1 MNNINTIIW
10 DWNGTLLN
18 DVDVCIDAINIL
30 LQKRNIEQITKTLYK
45 EIFTFPV
52 IDYYKKVGFDFNKD
66 SFDILAVEFIDIYR
80 EKLKSCNLFDDVK
93 PILQKFNNNN
103 YQQIILS
110 AMQETDLTQSVIER
124 GIKNYFQ
131 HILGINN
138 HFANNK
144 IGIALD
150 YINKSNLQAGQACLI
165 GDTIHDYE
173 VAQKIGC
180 KCILVDR
187 GHQSRDRLLKT
198 NVPVVKNLIEAESW
212 LKDFK

>member
-10 DWNGTLLN
+10 DWNGTLLD
-18 DVDVCIDAINIL
+18 DVDVCINAINIL
-30 LQKRNIEQITKTLYK
+30 LQKRNIAEITKEHYK

-52 IDYYKKVGFDFNKD
+52 VDYYKKAGFDFNKD
-66 SFDILAVEFIDIYR
+66 SFDILAVEFINIYR
-80 EKLKSCNLFDDVK
+80 EKLKSCNLFNDVK

-124 GIKNYFQ
+124 DIKNYFQ
-131 HILGINN
+131 QILGINN

-150 YINKSNLQAGQACLI
+150 YINKSNL
-165 GDTIHDYE
+165 
-173 VAQKIGC
+173 K
-180 KCILVDR
+180 
-187 GHQSRDRLLKT
+187 
-198 NVPVVKNLIEAESW
+198 AEQ
-212 LKDFK
+212 

>member
-1 MNNINTIIW
+1 MNNIKTIIW

-18 DVDVCIDAINIL
+18 DVDVCIDAMNIL
-30 LQKRNIEQITKTLYK
+30 LQKRNLTKISKEHYK
-45 EIFTFPV
+45 KIFTFPV

-80 EKLKSCNLFDDVK
+80 KKLKSCNLFDDVK

-110 AMQETDLTQSVIER
+110 AMQEADLKQSVIER
-124 GIKNYFQ
+124 EIKNYFQ
-131 HILGINN
+131 QILGINN

-144 IGIALD
+144 IGIAKD
-150 YINKSNLQAGQACLI
+150 YINKSNLKPEQTCLI

-187 GHQSRDRLLKT
+187 GHQSRTRLLKT
-198 NVPVVKNLIEAESW
+198 KVPVVRNLFEAEKF
-212 LKDFK
+212 LENN

>member
-10 DWNGTLLN
+10 DWNGTLLD
-18 DVDVCIDAINIL
+18 DVDVCIDAMNIL
-30 LQKRNIEQITKTLYK
+30 LQKRNLTEISKEYYK
-45 EIFTFPV
+45 KIFTFPV

-93 PILQKFNNNN
+93 PILQKFNNKN

-110 AMQETDLTQSVIER
+110 AMQETDLTNSVIER
-124 GIKNYFQ
+124 EIKNYFQ

-150 YINKSNLQAGQACLI
+150 YINKSNLQPEQTCLI

-187 GHQSRDRLLKT
+187 GHQSRTRLLKT
-198 NVPVVKNLIEAESW
+198 KVPVVRNLFEAGMFVEG
-212 LKDFK
+212 L

>member
-1 MNNINTIIW
+1 MNEINTIIW
-10 DWNGTLLN
+10 DWNGTLLD
-18 DVDVCIDAINIL
+18 DVDVCIASINIL
-30 LQKRNIEQITKTLYK
+30 LQKRKIEKITKQLYK

-52 IDYYKKVGFDFNKD
+52 VDYYKKAGFDFGKET
-66 SFDILAVEFIDIYR
+66 FDVLAVEFINIYQK
-80 EKLKSCNLFDDVK
+80 KLKTSNLFTDVK
-93 PILQKFNNNN
+93 PILQKFNNKN

-110 AMQETDLTQSVIER
+110 AMQETDLTESVIER
-124 GIKNYFQ
+124 DIKNYFQ

-150 YINKSNLQAGQACLI
+150 YINNSNIETEQTCLI

-173 VAQKIGC
+173 VAKKIGC

-187 GHQSRDRLLKT
+187 GHQSRTRLLKT
-198 NVPVVKNLIEAESW
+198 NMPVVKNLFEAGMFLENN
-212 LKDFK
+212 